1 MTVGNNQRGILMF
14 MRGESGIDKD
24 RYRIYRDEV
33 LLPFLSKSREEFG
46 GWVKGTPIPQE
57 LKAVSWSDGDLAQI
71 DNIVNED
78 SLHLYE
84 QNLLC
89 ASKQNPARTG
99 TEQQADITK
108 VFKIMPALQKTIT
121 VSDIPI
127 DLHPMKRLVS
137 REIQKWTDQ
146 NRLKL
151 KLTKK
156 NAIIDFVS
164 SVPEMTAKAVTRPNI
179 THGSL

>member
-1 MTVGNNQRGILMF
+1 M
-14 MRGESGIDKD
+14 
-24 RYRIYRDEV
+24 
-33 LLPFLSKSREEFG
+33 
-46 GWVKGTPIPQE
+46 
-57 LKAVSWSDGDLAQI
+57 AQI
-71 DNIVNED
+71 NNIVNED

-84 QNLLC
+84 ENLLC
-89 ASKQNPARTG
+89 ANKQNPARIFK
-99 TEQQADITK
+99 EQQDDLTK

-164 SVPEMTAKAVTRPNI
+164 SVPEMTVKAVTRPNI
-179 THGSL
+179 TYGSL